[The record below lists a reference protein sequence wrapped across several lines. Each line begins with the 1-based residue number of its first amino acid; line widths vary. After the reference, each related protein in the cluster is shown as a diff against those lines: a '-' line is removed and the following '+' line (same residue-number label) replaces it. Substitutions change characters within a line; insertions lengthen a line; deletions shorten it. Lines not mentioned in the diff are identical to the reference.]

1 MTLKELQNLP
11 YLGAE
16 IEMYTDRLNDLRDRM
31 GCAAPPMSGMPHG
44 SGVVSKVENIS
55 VEIADLEQKIT
66 RRKAEQARLTAYING
81 ISSSFTRTIFYAR
94 FSLGLRWEAVAEYV
108 GGDCTAESA
117 KKICYRKLNQ
127 DHISDAS

>member
-16 IEMYTDRLNDLRDRM
+16 IEMYSNRLNELRDRI
-31 GCAAPPMSGMPHG
+31 GCAAPPLSGMPHG
-44 SGVVSKVENIS
+44 SGVSSKVENIS
-55 VEIADLEQKIT
+55 VEIADLEKRIA
-66 RRKAEQARLTAYING
+66 RCKSEQARLTAYING
-81 ISSSFTRTIFYAR
+81 IPSSFTRTIFYAR

-117 KKICYRKLNQ
+117 KKICYRKLDQ
-127 DHISDAS
+127 DRISDVS